1 MTELL
6 NRINTL
12 EGLSRSTDKEVSTF
26 LEDDQSFTQ
35 FSVGPP
41 NSDSATNT
49 TKILGVPWN
58 YDSDELFLDLKP
70 LFVFAKSL
78 IPTKR
83 SLLQIAAKAFGP
95 LGCINLFT
103 INLKVLFQDLCV
115 AKVAWYEPLEGD
127 YLKQYNDLITQ
138 LGDLKEIKLKRS
150 LFAKGQKVSKVE
162 LHAFF
167 RCERAFLCNRYILK
181 NSL

>member
-1 MTELL
+1 MALILRKWKTNDKELL

-12 EGLSRSTDKEVSTF
+12 EGLSRSADKGVSNF

-58 YDSDELFLDLKP
+58 YNSDELFLDLKP
-70 LFVFAKSL
+70 FVVYAKSL

-83 SLLQIAAKAFGP
+83 SLLQIAAKVFDPIG
-95 LGCINLFT
+95 
-103 INLKVLFQDLCV
+103 
-115 AKVAWYEPLEGD
+115 
-127 YLKQYNDLITQ
+127 
-138 LGDLKEIKLKRS
+138 
-150 LFAKGQKVSKVE
+150 
-162 LHAFF
+162 
-167 RCERAFLCNRYILK
+167 
-181 NSL
+181 